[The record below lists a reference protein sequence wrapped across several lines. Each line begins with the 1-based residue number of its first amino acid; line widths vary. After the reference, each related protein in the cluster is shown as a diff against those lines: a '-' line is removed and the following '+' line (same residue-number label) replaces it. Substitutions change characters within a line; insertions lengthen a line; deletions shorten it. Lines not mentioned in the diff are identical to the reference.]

1 MHPRRPRRFG
11 TLFDRAM
18 VLIGGIGVMA
28 VVLLAFW
35 FFYVLEQRRIE
46 NSLPLENTTWAAY
59 QLVFEY
65 HRFFETAQQAQ
76 LGSPDVSRDDLMF
89 RLDILY
95 SRVLVVQSGVV
106 GEILLSDAELAEAF
120 GRFRDGLAVLDDLAA
135 RSGDLGA
142 PALGAEMAGILV
154 GLDAAIRTIGLR
166 AHHLG
171 SELQAEGRYNL
182 ESGLAWLGVL
192 MTLSLLLLSAFAGI
206 SLYQT
211 ARLRRAY
218 RDKEAASVMA
228 VRAREQAERASQAKS
243 RLLANTSHELR
254 TPLNAILG
262 FSDIIRTESFGPVGV
277 AKYKAYADDINT
289 SAQLLLDL
297 INDLLDLSRIEAGKA
312 ELDEEMVDPV
322 ALCEQSIHLV
332 REIAERRSIDLA
344 LHCDGPAVELRADP
358 RLVKQ
363 MLQNLLSNAV
373 KFNRPNGR
381 VDIHIAGS
389 PSGDLTI
396 AVADTGVGIPAAELF
411 SLVEPFQQA
420 STTRDN
426 PERGTGLGLSIV
438 RRLIELHDGRLT
450 LTSGVDQGTT
460 ATLSFPKSRLAV
472 QGDGGADRHSPSDP
486 RRSGSRLL
494 AAQ

>member
-1 MHPRRPRRFG
+1 MRERRPRRFR
-11 TLFDRAM
+11 TLFDRAI
-18 VLIGGIGVMA
+18 LSIGGIGVVA
-28 VVLLAFW
+28 VSLLAFW
-35 FFYVLEQRRIE
+35 FFHMLEQRRVE

-76 LGSPDVSRDDLMF
+76 LGSTDVTRDDLIF

-95 SRVLVVQSGVV
+95 SRGLILQSGLV
-106 GEILLSDAELAEAF
+106 GEILLSDADLANAF
-120 GRFRDGLAVLDDLAA
+120 RRFQDGLVALDEVAA
-135 RSGDLGA
+135 RSGGEPA
-142 PALGAEMAGILV
+142 VALGAEMARLLAE
-154 GLDAAIRTIGLR
+154 LDGDVRTIGLR

-171 SELQAEGRYNL
+171 SELQAAARNNL
-182 ESGLAWLGVL
+182 EAGLAWLGVL

-218 RDKEAASVMA
+218 REKEEASVMA
-228 VRAREQAERASQAKS
+228 VGAREQAERASQAKS

-262 FSDIIRTESFGPVGV
+262 FSDIIRSEGFGPVGV
-277 AKYKAYADDINT
+277 AKYKTYADDIHT
-289 SAQLLLDL
+289 SAQHLLDL
-297 INDLLDLSRIEAGKA
+297 INDLLDLSRIEAGKV
-312 ELDEEMVDPV
+312 ELDEAAVDPV
-322 ALCEQSIHLV
+322 ELCEHSMHLV
-332 REIAERRSIDLA
+332 REMAERRSIDLA
-344 LHCDGPAVELRADP
+344 LQHDGPTIELRADP

-389 PSGDLTI
+389 PGGDLTI
-396 AVADTGVGIPAAELF
+396 AVADTGVGIPESELL

-450 LTSGVDQGTT
+450 LTSRVDQGTT
-460 ATLSFPKSRLAV
+460 ATLSFPKSRLV
-472 QGDGGADRHSPSDP
+472 MHGDGGADWHSAPGARHS
-486 RRSGSRLL
+486 GSHLL